1 MYIYFIIYKLENEQ
15 YSKLSREN
23 VTKTYK
29 NSNFNKARNINNK
42 AKKITGNLPVADRIV
57 KLQEKKVYITIKD
70 HKDDFSNKIS
80 CRLINSCKSGIDKI
94 SKLILDRINT
104 AVRNHT
110 KVIQWKDTSTIIDR
124 FKNIPD
130 KKSCYFMVFDIES
143 FYPSISEKLFNEVIQ
158 YAKNIVEIP
167 DHDMV
172 IINHSRK
179 S

>member
-29 NSNFNKARNINNK
+29 NSNFNKAHNINNK
-42 AKKITGNLPVADRIV
+42 AKKITGNLPVADRID
-57 KLQEKKVYITIKD
+57 KLQEKEVYITIKD

-80 CRLINSCKSGIDKI
+80 RRLINPCTSNIGKI
-94 SKLILDRINT
+94 SKVILDRINR

-110 KVIQWKDTSTIIDR
+110 NVNQWKDTSTVFDW

-143 FYPSISEKLFNEVIQ
+143 F
-158 YAKNIVEIP
+158 
-167 DHDMV
+167 
-172 IINHSRK
+172 
-179 S
+179 

>member
-42 AKKITGNLPVADRIV
+42 AKKITGNLPVADRID

-80 CRLINSCKSGIDKI
+80 CRLINPCTSNIGKI
-94 SKLILDRINT
+94 SKVILD
-104 AVRNHT
+104 
-110 KVIQWKDTSTIIDR
+110 
-124 FKNIPD
+124 
-130 KKSCYFMVFDIES
+130 
-143 FYPSISEKLFNEVIQ
+143 
-158 YAKNIVEIP
+158 
-167 DHDMV
+167 
-172 IINHSRK
+172 
-179 S
+179 